1 MRKVTAALLLSII
14 AMPLASWAQSDPSL
28 ELRVKNAGEATGPE
42 GATYPSVVSPAASRP
57 DAVVS
62 GSAVTIT
69 DFRDLVLSVNG
80 APAAAT
86 SVTLQNGGSNAGR
99 AEALG
104 LYMDKPLTA
113 TISAGTEHFT
123 ITGDNCSGTLL
134 GPPGDAGSTCQV
146 TVQPRASWFG
156 PLSGTLR
163 LSTGGYTMDVP
174 LSGAAR
180 HFDLPNLTITAI
192 AGAPASLNVAGQTEG
207 EWRMSAPATFRITN
221 TSTEEATDMLVAL
234 FGGDKP
240 GSFEF
245 VSNACSGQ
253 SLGAG
258 ASCDITVRAR
268 ADRNGSYAGTLL
280 LANHNQPSVALA
292 GTATGFLPVAWK
304 TAAWGACDNA
314 CGTSSRSR
322 SVWCERSDGVT
333 VADSFCGA
341 GKPQM
346 VEACTS
352 YATCTY
358 AWRSGD
364 WGACANACGGSSQS
378 RSVWCERSDGTSV
391 DASNCG
397 SASRPNDSQSCT
409 NYSGCSYSWVA
420 DGWGGCSASCGG
432 GSQSRSVWCRRSDGA
447 SVDGGN
453 CGWGSRPNDSQS
465 CNTHGCCVGNMGQ
478 ACARYWCQSTYG
490 DSCGNWIATPSTCE
504 QYRGGWITSC
514 SEGNSICCGVNDGR
528 IQCNGSCQ

>member
-1 MRKVTAALLLSII
+1 MRKATAALLLSII
-14 AMPLASWAQSDPSL
+14 AVPLASWAQSGPSL

-42 GATYPSVVSPAASRP
+42 GATYPSVVSPAAPRP
-57 DAVVS
+57 DAVVN
-62 GSAVTIT
+62 GGAVTIT

-86 SVTLQNGGSNAGR
+86 SVTLQNGGRSAGR

-104 LYMDKPLTA
+104 LYMDKPLAA
-113 TISAGTEHFT
+113 TISAGAEHFT
-123 ITGDNCSGTLL
+123 ITGDNCSGALL
-134 GPPGDAGSTCQV
+134 GPPGETGSTCQV

-163 LSTGGYTMDVP
+163 LGTGGYTMDVP
-174 LSGAAR
+174 LSGTAR
-180 HFDLPNLTITAI
+180 HFDLPNLTITAV
-192 AGAPASLNVAGQTEG
+192 AGTPTSLNVAGQTQG
-207 EWRMSAPATFRITN
+207 EWRVSAPATFRITN

-234 FGGDKP
+234 FGGNNP

-268 ADRNGSYAGTLL
+268 ADRNGSYAGMLL

-304 TAAWGACDNA
+304 TAAWGACENA

-333 VADSFCGA
+333 VPDGYCGA
-341 GKPQM
+341 GKPQA

-358 AWRSGD
+358 AWQVGD
-364 WGACANACGGSSQS
+364 
-378 RSVWCERSDGTSV
+378 
-391 DASNCG
+391 
-397 SASRPNDSQSCT
+397 
-409 NYSGCSYSWVA
+409 
-420 DGWGGCSASCGG
+420 WGGCSASCGG
-432 GSQSRSVWCRRSDGA
+432 GWRSRSVWCRRSNGEQ
-447 SVDGGN
+447 VDGSYCGSAPASSEQCNTQACPSIAMQFPSSVPAPEGCGQYRIEFINATPYAGRQTFEGN
-453 CGWGSRPNDSQS
+453 CAIAGDHDWPGGYAFGSYDRWVCDDGNNMRRGCVGRYCSWARGPNGEDIQS
-465 CNTHGCCVGNMGQ
+465 CATVDF
-478 ACARYWCQSTYG
+478 RY
-490 DSCGNWIATPSTCE
+490 
-504 QYRGGWITSC
+504 
-514 SEGNSICCGVNDGR
+514 
-528 IQCNGSCQ
+528 

>member
-1 MRKVTAALLLSII
+1 MRKATAALLLSII
-14 AMPLASWAQSDPSL
+14 AVPLASWAQSGPSL

-42 GATYPSVVSPAASRP
+42 GATYPSVVSPAAPRP
-57 DAVVS
+57 DAVVN
-62 GSAVTIT
+62 GGAVTIT

-86 SVTLQNGGSNAGR
+86 SVTLQNGGRSAGR

-104 LYMDKPLTA
+104 LYMDKPLAA
-113 TISAGTEHFT
+113 TISAGAEHFT
-123 ITGDNCSGTLL
+123 ITGDNCSSALL
-134 GPPGDAGSTCQV
+134 GPPGETGSTCQV

-163 LSTGGYTMDVP
+163 LGTGGYTMDVP
-174 LSGAAR
+174 LSGTAR
-180 HFDLPNLTITAI
+180 HFDLPNLTITAV
-192 AGAPASLNVAGQTEG
+192 AGTPTSLNVAGQTQG
-207 EWRMSAPATFRITN
+207 EWRVSAPATFRITN

-234 FGGDKP
+234 FGGNNP

-304 TAAWGACDNA
+304 TAAWGACENA

-333 VADSFCGA
+333 VADGYCGA
-341 GKPQM
+341 GKPET

-358 AWRSGD
+358 SWRSND

-378 RSVWCERSDGTSV
+378 RSVWCERSDGASV
-391 DASNCG
+391 DGGNCG
-397 SASRPNDSQSCT
+397 GGRPSDTQGCT
-409 NYSGCSYSWVA
+409 SYSGCSYSWVA
-420 DGWGGCSASCGG
+420 EGWGGCSASCGG

-447 SVDGGN
+447 SVDGSN
-453 CGWGSRPNDSQS
+453 CGWGGRPNDSQS
-465 CNTHGCCVGNMGQ
+465 CNTQNCCVGNMGQ
-478 ACARYWCQSTYG
+478 SCSRYWCQPTYAA
-490 DSCGNWIATPSTCE
+490 SCGDWIATPTTCE
-504 QYRGGWITSC
+504 MYRGGWITSC
-514 SEGNSICCGVNDGR
+514 SDGDKICCGFNDVH
-528 IQCNGSCQ
+528 IQCDGSCQ